1 MLCVLILA
9 SYASVQVKIESDFLG
24 EAETDYSSY
33 QPSHSAVS
41 YYDDDSNN
49 TRVKRAKHI
58 FIDDTGSSSSHP
70 GNPWSMGHCA
80 GTSDMPVKVELEA
93 MTPGHRANIQGDL
106 AKPPFFLYENV
117 VEIPKDTW
125 HQLKQFLYNVEPEF
139 VNSQSFSAL
148 TPKEG
153 YILNLPVE
161 KRLCRGS
168 KVSNDY

>member
-1 MLCVLILA
+1 
-9 SYASVQVKIESDFLG
+9 VQVKIESDFLG
-24 EAETDYSSY
+24 EAEPDYSSY
-33 QPSHSAVS
+33 QPSYSAAS
-41 YYDDDSNN
+41 YYDEDSNN
-49 TRVKRAKHI
+49 TGVKRAKHI
-58 FIDDTGSSSSHP
+58 FIDDTGASSSHP

-139 VNSQSFSAL
+139 VNSQSFSTL
-148 TPKEG
+148 TRKKG
-153 YILNLPVE
+153 YIHNLPVE